1 MTATK
6 MSATNPTMC
15 TIGPLLERLRQDFT
29 DINFVAGKAFC
40 WSPNDRRVCYKAEV
54 SSGSTSP
61 TVQTSAVFSLLHEVG
76 HALLEHRRYRLDF
89 ELLELE
95 LAAWQEARLLGK
107 RYGITI
113 CEDHVQN
120 CLDTYR
126 DWLYRRSIC
135 PTCSTRALQQDSSP
149 AQKPSYRCFNCHATW
164 LVASSRFCRPY
175 RQIKGQLKGRQPA
188 TAVFTDRY

>member
-1 MTATK
+1 MYTA
-6 MSATNPTMC
+6 
-15 TIGPLLERLRQDFT
+15 GPLLPLPALLERLQQDFT

-40 WSPNDRRVCYKAEV
+40 WSPNDRRVCYKAEA
-54 SSGSTSP
+54 SGSTNP
-61 TVQTSAVFSLLHEVG
+61 AVQTAAAFSLLHEVA

-95 LAAWQEARLLGK
+95 LAAWQEARILGK
-107 RYGITI
+107 RYGIAI

-175 RQIKGQLKGRQPA
+175 RQIKGQVNGRQPA